1 MTSQFPAEE
10 SFAAVRARRTHSIK
24 WQRYPADVL
33 PAWVADMDF
42 PPPKEALE
50 AGITLLDRGDT
61 GYPSPDLVMNYQLSY
76 QDWAKN
82 NFGTQPNSLATVAD
96 VVAALRIII
105 MAVTDP
111 RAGVIVLTPSY
122 PPFFRVV
129 NDAERELVPVP
140 MQRINRRYT
149 IDFDL
154 VARVAAKE
162 HVQAI
167 ILCNP
172 QNPTG
177 RVFTRNELTMIAEI
191 AERERLIVISDEI
204 HQDLRA
210 PGTVHIPYSS
220 LDHESSSR
228 AVVLASPS
236 KSFNIA
242 GLKVA
247 HIELPSDTELRS
259 RIEGSP
265 LLALSQATSIGLS
278 VGTQAY
284 RTEGDWLAEVRTIID
299 ENFNLVIKG
308 LGDQDGITITEREGT
323 YLLWGE
329 LLRRPSGQ
337 SAYEFLLNRARVAVG
352 PGEDYLPGAP
362 EFFRLNL
369 AAWPSVVETMIE
381 RIHDA
386 LAAL

>member
-1 MTSQFPAEE
+1 
-10 SFAAVRARRTHSIK
+10 
-24 WQRYPADVL
+24 
-33 PAWVADMDF
+33 
-42 PPPKEALE
+42 
-50 AGITLLDRGDT
+50 
-61 GYPSPDLVMNYQLSY
+61 
-76 QDWAKN
+76 
-82 NFGTQPNSLATVAD
+82 
-96 VVAALRIII
+96 

-111 RAGVIVLTPSY
+111 GAGVIVLTPSY

-129 NDAERELVPVP
+129 NDAKRELVPVP
-140 MQRINRRYT
+140 MKRTNRRYT

-154 VARVAAKE
+154 VARAAAE
-162 HVQAI
+162 DRVQAI

-177 RVFTRNELTMIAEI
+177 RVFSRDELTMLADI
-191 AERERLIVISDEI
+191 AERERLTVISDEI

-220 LDHESSSR
+220 LDHESSNR

-247 HIELPSDTELRS
+247 HIELPSDPEQRA

-278 VGTQAY
+278 VGAQAY
-284 RTEGDWLAEVRTIID
+284 RTEGEWLTEVRAIID
-299 ENFNLVIKG
+299 ENFNLVTKG
-308 LGDQDGITITEREGT
+308 LADQDGVTITEREGT

-329 LLRRPSGQ
+329 LLRRPSDQ
-337 SAYEFLLNRARVAVG
+337 SAYEFLLDRARVAVG